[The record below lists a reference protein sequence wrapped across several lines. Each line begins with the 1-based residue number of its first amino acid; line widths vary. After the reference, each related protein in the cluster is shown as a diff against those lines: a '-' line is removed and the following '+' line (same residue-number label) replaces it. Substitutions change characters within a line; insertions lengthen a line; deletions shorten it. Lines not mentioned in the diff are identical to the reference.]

1 MRNITGMSPLCF
13 CTGLPLREPN
23 CFPAGMESL
32 KSETESAYA
41 GKQFANSLF
50 HEVSPGVPGQCSL
63 PAKEGRKPLRLISCM
78 ISGKRPA
85 RKMGG
90 KKRRSPGRGEAARC
104 GSGVAGRWRG
114 PVVYRR
120 GSSCTRFAT
129 LAPLRPHNL
138 RRNVTPHRRLGPLGA
153 RLCLLMG
160 QMWPLGPLGL
170 LGVPRY
176 MRSRAVVFPVRSA
189 QAALSPRKSTY
200 LTPWS
205 ERSGDFRRGLRPS
218 VWLKISKTLARLCS
232 SVWLAPLRGQKKK
245 RHHPQGWRRE
255 GGKLPPVMRAAVQAA
270 RASGQTR
277 AEWERRI
284 KPG

>member
-1 MRNITGMSPLCF
+1 MIRIQNEIKIKKKRENSITF
-13 CTGLPLREPN
+13 I
-23 CFPAGMESL
+23 
-32 KSETESAYA
+32 ETYE
-41 GKQFANSLF
+41 KL
-50 HEVSPGVPGQCSL
+50 
-63 PAKEGRKPLRLISCM
+63 
-78 ISGKRPA
+78 RPA
-85 RKMGG
+85 RKTGS
-90 KKRRSPGRGEAARC
+90 KKRRGPGRGEAARC

-138 RRNVTPHRRLGPLGA
+138 RRNVTPHRRLGLLGA

-160 QMWPLGPLGL
+160 QMGLLGL

-189 QAALSPRKSTY
+189 QAALPPRKSPY

-232 SVWLAPLRGQKKK
+232 SVWLAPLRFT
-245 RHHPQGWRRE
+245 HPTHFRST
-255 GGKLPPVMRAAVQAA
+255 P
-270 RASGQTR
+270 SGS
-277 AEWERRI
+277 EY
-284 KPG
+284 